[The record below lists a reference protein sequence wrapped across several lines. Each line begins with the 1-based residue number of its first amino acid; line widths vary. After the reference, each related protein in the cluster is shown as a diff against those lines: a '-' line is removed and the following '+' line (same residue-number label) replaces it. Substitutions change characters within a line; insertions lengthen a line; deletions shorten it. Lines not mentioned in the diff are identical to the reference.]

1 MFSIGSLMQIK
12 INKSYKSIFVG
23 MEFELPSFTVLTG
36 ENGSGKTHLFEAIND
51 RKISQISADGISLN
65 TISYI
70 AFGGLNPQ
78 VDNQSDSV
86 QISKKVKDFWQEMQR
101 GKAKIAQKNTQQE
114 IVQKA
119 EQDPL
124 VQYFQNPLHK
134 GVLLNISRQSNVMPS
149 QLTEDIVADNISMLE
164 LTRGDIFNTQF
175 ALIFKSYHVHYLDNK
190 LKKVY
195 EDEGMVDATPH
206 LSEEEFKFLY
216 GEAPWEF
223 VSSILGRLHLPYK
236 VNNPMGTKRDTTF
249 NFKLIHT
256 SSGREIDTI
265 DLSTGE
271 KTLMSLALVLYNSTG
286 VGNRANILIL
296 DEPDAPLHPSMSKIM
311 LEIIEE
317 EIVKKNGVP
326 VILSTHSP
334 TTIALAPANS
344 LYKMTAREK
353 TPTKCNLQDSLK
365 ILTYGLPNLRV
376 STEYRRQVFV
386 EHSYDVIYFESLF
399 DILSRKN
406 NFNTTPQFLPPHTL
420 NGSNCDAVKEIT
432 KKLRDM
438 GNTQVYGLIDWDLD
452 NSAEQ
457 QIVILG
463 MGNRYAIENYI
474 FEPHFLGLYLIY
486 KKFAKPD
493 ELGLN
498 DCNSY
503 LEVTRKIIS
512 APESLQTIVNSIQSK
527 INWGNDNIE
536 LTTCTLVNESSLQ
549 LRDDLLK
556 MEGHKL
562 EELCKEA
569 WPPLRSIRG
578 NNDGDSAL
586 KKDIINTVIND
597 FPELISKDLIDTFN
611 EFK

>member
-1 MFSIGSLMQIK
+1 
-12 INKSYKSIFVG
+12 

-51 RKISQISADGISLN
+51 SKISQISVNGISLN

-78 VDNQSDSV
+78 VDNQCDSV
-86 QISKKVKDFWQEMQR
+86 QIAQKVNAFWQEIQQ
-101 GKAKIAQKNTQQE
+101 GKVQIARNNIQQE
-114 IVQKA
+114 IVQEA

-124 VQYFQNPLHK
+124 VAYFQNPLHK
-134 GVLLNISRQSNVMPS
+134 GVLLNISRQSKVMPS
-149 QLTEDIVADNISMLE
+149 QLTEDIVAENISMLE
-164 LTRGDIFNTQF
+164 LTRGNLFNTQF
-175 ALIFKSYHVHYLDNK
+175 ALIFKSYHVQYLDNK

-195 EDEGMVDATPH
+195 EDEGVVDTTPY
-206 LSEEEFKFLY
+206 LSEEEFKFLH

-223 VSSILGRLHLPYK
+223 VSSILERLHLPYK

-256 SSGREIDTI
+256 SSGREINTI

-286 VGNRANILIL
+286 IGNRANILIL

-317 EIVKKNGVP
+317 DIVKKNGIP

-344 LYKMTAREK
+344 LYKMAAREK

-386 EHSYDVIYFESLF
+386 EHSYDVIYFEALF
-399 DILSRKN
+399 DILSRN
-406 NFNTTPQFLPPHTL
+406 TSFNTTPQFLPPHTL
-420 NGSNCDAVKEIT
+420 NGSNCDDVKEIT

-438 GNTQVYGLIDWDLD
+438 GNTQVYGLIDRDND

-457 QIVILG
+457 QIIVLG
-463 MGNRYAIENYI
+463 MGNRYAIENYV
-474 FEPHFLGLYLIY
+474 FEPHFIGLYLIY
-486 KKFAKPD
+486 KTFASPD
-493 ELGLN
+493 ELGLI
-498 DCNSY
+498 DCDSY
-503 LEVTRKIIS
+503 VDVIKKVTCDFQ
-512 APESLQTIVNSIQSK
+512 SLQTITNSIQDK
-527 INWGNDNIE
+527 INWGNDNIKRSASKF
-536 LTTCTLVNESSLQ
+536 VNGCSLQ
-549 LRDDLLK
+549 VRDDVFNIQ
-556 MEGHKL
+556 GHKL

-569 WPPLRSIRG
+569 WPKLRSVRG

-597 FPELISKDLIDTFN
+597 FPDLISQDIANTFH